1 MDNLKICRS
10 LPITRARTT
19 KNRIF
24 SNKSLNVLT
33 NFLVSINNF
42 SRRKLLLMLTDIKIV
57 QSFPITLVE
66 DRICITMQLFHRA
79 PKIVIVSPGLRMRAR
94 TQPHN
99 DRGEPLFLIK
109 NKGFI
114 VCRYRRSGESGA
126 AVVCSSLGPRDTG
139 QRAPT
144 PWHQYAGARN
154 SRNKWV
160 SLRGVTSWHIR
171 LYFPRCSLLSATGYI
186 VTERRPHSSAST
198 RQITNNQES
207 PRRVLSPYPFL
218 HPLAPPPLF

>member
-1 MDNLKICRS
+1 MFPQISNVGMNSYSRPKFSRMMDNLKICRS
-10 LPITRARTT
+10 FPITRVRTT

-33 NFLVSINNF
+33 DFQLVSINNF
-42 SRRKLLLMLTDIKIV
+42 SRRKFLLMLADIKIV
-57 QSFPITLVE
+57 QSFPITLAE
-66 DRICITMQLFHRA
+66 DRICITTQLFHRA

-94 TQPHN
+94 TQLHN
-99 DRGEPLFLIK
+99 DRSEEPLFLIK

-154 SRNKWV
+154 SRNK
-160 SLRGVTSWHIR
+160 
-171 LYFPRCSLLSATGYI
+171 
-186 VTERRPHSSAST
+186 
-198 RQITNNQES
+198 
-207 PRRVLSPYPFL
+207 
-218 HPLAPPPLF
+218 